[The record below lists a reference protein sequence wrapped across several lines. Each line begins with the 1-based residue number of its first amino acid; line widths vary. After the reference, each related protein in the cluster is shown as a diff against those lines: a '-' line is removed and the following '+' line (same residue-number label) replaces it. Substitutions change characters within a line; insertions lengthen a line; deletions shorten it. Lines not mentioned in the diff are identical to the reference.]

1 MQIDLGYYTLPVR
14 DLARGKAFYGTAFG
28 WTFEPDGGHVVDSS
42 PPGGLSEGATKSARV
57 YFRTDDIKSAIGR
70 VREAG
75 GEAAEAQEYPSG
87 WSCDCRDDQGT
98 EFSLWEPSA
107 AYR

>member
-14 DLARGKAFYGTAFG
+14 DIDRGKAFYHAAFG
-28 WTFEPDGGHVVDSS
+28 WTFEPDGSHVVDSN
-42 PPGGLSEGATKSARV
+42 PPGGLSQADATSVRV
-57 YFRTDDIKSAIGR
+57 YFRTDDVKSAITR
-70 VREAG
+70 IREAG
-75 GEAAEAQEYPSG
+75 GEAEAPQEYPSG